1 MQKYD
6 LSLKYLNSKFQIP
19 KLFYKELV
27 SKLERIYLEM
37 YNTVGS
43 TEKTS
48 ENLFYFLIK
57 KVLKYLDLLIIIMW
71 TDTYTLTQFICQM
84 VKSATI
90 ELTP

>member
-71 TDTYTLTQFICQM
+71 TDTCTLTQFICQM